1 MHTGITKY
9 EELSPGDIATMKR
22 ARLDSI
28 FTLNGLPM
36 DIDNAFIVR
45 QVYTTLNYVPQY
57 VESCAEVIREVRDA
71 QHFVI
76 HDMPNIRER
85 GWSWAW
91 MTADEFCGW
100 WAASVKALK
109 REFPDIKIGYPRLR
123 TGGGIGDLRGSHH
136 VFLQR
141 SSVALEVADFV
152 AVDVVWRC
160 GEDSLSELY
169 DAVYYVAYVQYTTG
183 LPVMVT
189 YHNNNNNVSK
199 QQKAEQYVAFLSELN
214 DNHLAFA
221 AFCHTLSSDLRSDL
235 WSVWRTEKGE
245 SVIPKVIG
253 KRKF

>member
-28 FTLNGLPM
+28 FTLNELEM
-36 DIDNAFIVR
+36 NTNAFIVR
-45 QVYTTLNYVPQY
+45 QVYVPLNYVPQY
-57 VESCAEVIREVRDA
+57 VESCAEVIGEVHDA

-91 MTADEFCGW
+91 LTSNEFSGW
-100 WAASVKALK
+100 WAASVRGVKE
-109 REFPDIKIGYPRLR
+109 RFPDIKIGYPRLR

-136 VFLQR
+136 VFLQG
-141 SSVALEVADFV
+141 SEAAIEVADFV
-152 AVDVVWRC
+152 AVDVTWRC
-160 GEDSLSELY
+160 GEDCLSELY
-169 DAVYYVAYVQYTTG
+169 DAVYYVAFVRHITD

-199 QQKAEQYVAFLSELN
+199 QQKAEQYVEFLKELHDN
-214 DNHLAFA
+214 DLAFA

-245 SVIPKVIG
+245 SVIPKIVG
-253 KRKF
+253 KREF